1 MTVKLSYPVT
11 GGSNDMTS
19 SIKVGKAFRIV
30 LPAEFREL
38 HGLSEGEVL
47 SAELRGGRLTL
58 IPLREKQRAIQAKYA
73 GRFPGMVDELIA
85 ERRAE
90 AERE

>member
-1 MTVKLSYPVT
+1 
-11 GGSNDMTS
+11 MTS
-19 SIKVGKAFRIV
+19 SVRVGKAFRIV

-47 SAELRGGRLTL
+47 SAELHEGRLTL

-73 GRFPGMVDELIA
+73 GKLKGAVDALIA
-85 ERRAE
+85 ERRDE
-90 AERE
+90 AARE